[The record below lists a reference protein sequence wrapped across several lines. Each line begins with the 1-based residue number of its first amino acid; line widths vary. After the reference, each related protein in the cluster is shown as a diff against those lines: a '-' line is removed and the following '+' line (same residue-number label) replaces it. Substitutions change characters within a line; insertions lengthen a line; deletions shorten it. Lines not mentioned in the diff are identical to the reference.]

1 MQQSNE
7 KYKIEF
13 TGEQI
18 IKHLNDSI
26 GSGYLHFLMFPHKN
40 DKDSQCRQIVLEKKL
55 CQILI
60 NIIDT
65 CSSIFSLLYH

>member
-26 GSGYLHFLMFPHKN
+26 GSGYLPFFN
-40 DKDSQCRQIVLEKKL
+40 VS
-55 CQILI
+55 
-60 NIIDT
+60 T
-65 CSSIFSLLYH
+65 

>member
-26 GSGYLHFLMFPHKN
+26 GSGYLHFLMFITKN
-40 DKDSQCRQIVLEKKL
+40 DKDSQCRQIVLEKKTL
-55 CQILI
+55 PD
-60 NIIDT
+60 IDK
-65 CSSIFSLLYH
+65 YN

>member
-13 TGEQI
+13 TEEQI

-40 DKDSQCRQIVLEKKL
+40 DKDSQQYRQIVLEKRTL
-55 CQILI
+55 P
-60 NIIDT
+60 NIDK
-65 CSSIFSLLYH
+65 YN

>member
-13 TGEQI
+13 TGSI

-40 DKDSQCRQIVLEKKL
+40 DKDSQCRQIVLEKKTL
-55 CQILI
+55 PD
-60 NIIDT
+60 IDK
-65 CSSIFSLLYH
+65 YN

>member
-26 GSGYLHFLMFPHKN
+26 GSGYLQFLMFPHKN
-40 DKDSQCRQIVLEKKL
+40 DKDSQCRQIVLEKKTL
-55 CQILI
+55 PD
-60 NIIDT
+60 IDK
-65 CSSIFSLLYH
+65 YN